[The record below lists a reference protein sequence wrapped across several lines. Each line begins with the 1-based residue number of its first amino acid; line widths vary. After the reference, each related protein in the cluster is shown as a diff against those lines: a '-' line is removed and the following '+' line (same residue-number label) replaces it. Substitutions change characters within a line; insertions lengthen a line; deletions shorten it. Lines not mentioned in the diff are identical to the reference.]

1 MMTAEDREREVA
13 RALKQL
19 RKADEASAP
28 PFHAT
33 LTSARAGRAS
43 RRPAI
48 GPGLALSAA
57 ALLVFIAGLL
67 LLVSKHPSA
76 PRRPAPASSSEASLE
91 RWESPTVF
99 LLDTPGSEIWH
110 GLPRLPEPFPSNL
123 PTDSPSSKKGVPS

>member
-1 MMTAEDREREVA
+1 MTARDEEPDVA
-13 RALKQL
+13 RALEQL

-33 LTSARAGRAS
+33 LKSARGGRAP

-48 GPGLALSAA
+48 GPALAAV

-67 LLVSKHPSA
+67 LLVSKHPFA
-76 PRRPAPASSSEASLE
+76 PRRPAPAPSSAEASLE

-110 GLPRLPEPFPSNL
+110 GLPRLPEPLPSNL
-123 PTDSPSSKKGVPS
+123 PTDFPTSKKGVPS